1 MANVHIAH
9 HTHYH
14 ASAHAGEP
22 APSMGVEGVP
32 SPFKVRALGSH
43 VAVRDSPYPVVHS
56 PCLAGVECRD
66 RARSL
71 RDQDPGRDRRVFA
84 MGCLGSFTGCVR
96 MGLELLG
103 VHVVLVLRLAL
114 VHVVSTHLLPTRAA
128 AYFWEF
134 ADQSSSVP
142 MGAWE
147 VRRWHSTLGM
157 SQRAHKLDRSVRRP
171 A

>member
-1 MANVHIAH
+1 
-9 HTHYH
+9 
-14 ASAHAGEP
+14 
-22 APSMGVEGVP
+22 MGVERVP
-32 SPFKVRALGSH
+32 SPFNVRALGSH

-142 MGAWE
+142 MGGAPVALYAWHVTE
-147 VRRWHSTLGM
+147 S
-157 SQRAHKLDRSVRRP
+157 SQARPERAETGLIGRSPTTSVGVFGSW